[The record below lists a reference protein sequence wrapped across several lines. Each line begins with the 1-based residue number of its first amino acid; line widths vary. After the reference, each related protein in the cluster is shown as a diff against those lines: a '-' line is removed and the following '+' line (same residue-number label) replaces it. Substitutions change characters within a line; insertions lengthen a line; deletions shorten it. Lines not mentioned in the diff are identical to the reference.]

1 MEGETHMAGNES
13 MTNANRQLPSAQT
26 VSGRIFIV
34 AGAGLL
40 ILVGLVLQLGAL
52 GYGHVQPGNIWIA
65 STIVER
71 VWGMLI
77 ALLDSPGVQE
87 LSTFWPMLPISM
99 GLALLLVTKR
109 EESRPS
115 LSSSWGGQNHGH

>member
-1 MEGETHMAGNES
+1 MAANES

-34 AGAGLL
+34 AGSGLL

-52 GYGHVQPGNIWIA
+52 GYGHAQPGNIWIA

-71 VWGMLI
+71 VWSILI
-77 ALLDSPGVQE
+77 AQLDSTGVQE
-87 LSTFWPMLPISM
+87 LATFWPLLLITM
-99 GLALLLVTKR
+99 GLALLLVTRR
-109 EESRPS
+109 EASQLVLSRS
-115 LSSSWGGQNHGH
+115 RAGQNHGH